1 MDEQEPYGD
10 FEEVDENG
18 QKPPVVPGQEEF
30 VRVRLPRQGQF
41 IGVVVQRYGGNRM
54 EIKCTDGKTR
64 NCRVPGRFKRS
75 MWLRNNDVVMIEP
88 WPDDNEKGDI
98 VFQYRGGQISQLRKK
113 GLLNN
118 LTEGF

>member
-1 MDEQEPYGD
+1 
-10 FEEVDENG
+10 
-18 QKPPVVPGQEEF
+18 
-30 VRVRLPRQGQF
+30 
-41 IGVVVQRYGGNRM
+41 M